1 MKKPRSKSVL
11 PGDQDSLSQLQERFR
26 SWRKTKAYP
35 SAPIPRQLWN
45 EAVQMAGANGVA
57 HVSQAL
63 RLDYNGLKRRMSG
76 DELRSAE
83 TNSATAFVRVEMN
96 NPQPSAGCVV
106 ELTEPTGVKMTIRF
120 GTGDTEILPGLVEV
134 FGRQRQ

>member
-1 MKKPRSKSVL
+1 
-11 PGDQDSLSQLQERFR
+11 
-26 SWRKTKAYP
+26 
-35 SAPIPRQLWN
+35 
-45 EAVQMAGANGVA
+45 MAGANGVA